1 MASKK
6 IKKAPLNNGGKT
18 ARGKFAP
25 GNKLGK
31 GRPKGALNKVT
42 LAVQNLLDGE
52 AEELTRKAIEL
63 AKGGDMAALRL
74 CFDRL
79 LPPRKDRPLVIDVP
93 SIEGAKGLEQ
103 ASAAILHAVATGEI
117 TPNEGQSLSTILEGH
132 RKVIEV
138 AELDRRVSELEGK
151 EQKPT

>member
-1 MASKK
+1 MPVNTGKRQVTGRFKK
-6 IKKAPLNNGGKT
+6 GKS
-18 ARGKFAP
+18 
-25 GNKLGK
+25 GNSK

-42 LAVQNLLDGE
+42 LAVQTLLDGE

>member
-1 MASKK
+1 MTPKK
-6 IKKAPLNNGGKT
+6 TPLNNGGKT

-31 GRPKGALNKVT
+31 GRPRGALNKVT

-79 LPPRKDRPLVIDVP
+79 LPPRKGRKVWNRHPPPYCTPLQPVKSRPT
-93 SIEGAKGLEQ
+93 KGNRCPPFWK
-103 ASAAILHAVATGEI
+103 ATGKSSKSPSW
-117 TPNEGQSLSTILEGH
+117 TG
-132 RKVIEV
+132 
-138 AELDRRVSELEGK
+138 A
-151 EQKPT
+151 